1 MKTIQPQQPFHLSLY
16 AQASLEALVKEK
28 LADRISIGGALGLFH
43 YSDYRP
49 SHDVGAWWSGSLTEG
64 N

>member
-28 LADRISIGGALGLFH
+28 LADRISIGGGL
-43 YSDYRP
+43 RII
-49 SHDVGAWWSGSLTEG
+49 SL
-64 N
+64 